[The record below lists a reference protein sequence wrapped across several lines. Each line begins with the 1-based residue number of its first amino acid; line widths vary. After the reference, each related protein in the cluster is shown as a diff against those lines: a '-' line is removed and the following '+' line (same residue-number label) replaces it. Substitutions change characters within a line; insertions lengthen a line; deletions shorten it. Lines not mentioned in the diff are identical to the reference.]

1 MSQFFTSGGQSIG
14 GSVSASILPTKLF
27 GLRGPKVYII
37 KVGVGLIKRTNIK
50 VSFAN
55 VTRTCEQTAGGL
67 VVATLPL

>member
-14 GSVSASILPTKLF
+14 ASVSALVLPI
-27 GLRGPKVYII
+27 RGPKVYVI
-37 KVGVGLIKRTNIK
+37 KVGVGLIKRNNIK

-67 VVATLPL
+67 VVATLLL